1 MLTSYFQRIYDNFKP
16 SAEQGLIN
24 LGEKIETNASQSW
37 NNLSELTHESLK
49 SADGYIRKYQ
59 QQIKDIHNDASKD
72 DLKKLIARL

>member
-1 MLTSYFQRIYDNFKP
+1 MTQ
-16 SAEQGLIN
+16 
-24 LGEKIETNASQSW
+24 
-37 NNLSELTHESLK
+37 ESLK